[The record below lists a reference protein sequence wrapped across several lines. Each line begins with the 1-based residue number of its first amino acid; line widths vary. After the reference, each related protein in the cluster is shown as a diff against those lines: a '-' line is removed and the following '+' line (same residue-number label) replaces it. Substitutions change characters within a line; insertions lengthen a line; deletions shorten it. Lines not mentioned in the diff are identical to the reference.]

1 MKKTLIIAASI
12 LAIAGC
18 KKAELSTEQGQEDLI
33 TRKVSLAA
41 EVAPASD
48 DATVK
53 SFFDTDDK
61 SVKLTG
67 AEELAVAY
75 SNADE
80 SKYVD
85 GKPVVAGIIKGTSDG
100 NSNYTFSHNAIS
112 GATGYN
118 YYFILPYRDTKNIST
133 NSTKT
138 GPYVKLDSI
147 QHPTATSFDP
157 LQDYIM
163 GKPIYNAEAQATEI
177 TAENLKLKRLFA
189 LVRVTLSDEKK
200 VLGGEPLQ
208 KVSIGFPAAKDNKVS
223 GLNHKKNNLI
233 NLCYLNFDETFSNAG
248 VSGYGDWGS
257 VHASASVTAEYA
269 EGLAAGTDGKYTVWY
284 VTMPVEKAKDTEL
297 TVVAQSKNKKVTRKI
312 ALPSDM
318 QLQAGIINDLKIN
331 ITGDGYA
338 VEDTADPNDY
348 WSIYNAGQDIA
359 AGGLTINKSKYSNA
373 TLLSGDQVTKT
384 NLEKGGLIFVDG
396 NWTSTAHL
404 KLVKGTIIIGR
415 YKDKQPSISMTS
427 NHAIYLDNGNIILKN
442 LNIGGTS
449 TAGRLLVMSSSS
461 ASTSDYA
468 VVEDCSITAPKNVC
482 GYSSGTPTSVI
493 KNLSFIN
500 CIIKLAGTD
509 ANYVVININKLEKP
523 ETDSSIYKNIE
534 KFEISNCVI
543 YAEQPYSNTNNALSR
558 RMLMD
563 LGSGASGGQ
572 LDFPL
577 ENAKIVVSNNTLYN
591 INTNGN
597 VLARA
602 YYCKSAEVDGN
613 VVYIDYSS
621 FASTATDKYPFTA
634 SYMFGIYSGIDNP
647 NNGTYSIDNNYSY
660 GYHTAEQST
669 YITSTSTL
677 SGNTV
682 KWKYRKSKKVNGTT
696 VYDSPDYTTKN
707 SKQENGT
714 NQNYPFTTVDIN
726 KGYFPVNSSNI
737 KNATGASYDTK
748 YWVK

>member
-1 MKKTLIIAASI
+1 MKKISFFAATL

-18 KKAELSTEQGQEDLI
+18 QTDKLQNDSLSQRLI
-33 TRKVSLAA
+33 THSFTI
-41 EVAPASD
+41 ESE
-48 DATVK
+48 DANVK
-53 SFFDTDDK
+53 SYFDPTDK
-61 SVKLTG
+61 YVKLTKKESIAVG
-67 AEELAVAY
+67 YASNDEELY
-75 SNADE
+75 
-80 SKYVD
+80 YVD
-85 GKPVVAGIIKGTSDG
+85 DKGVKSPKIEGIVEATRSGDTYS
-100 NSNYTFSHNAIS
+100 FSHNAIENS
-112 GATGYN
+112 NTYN
-118 YYFILPYRDTKNIST
+118 YYFVMPYRDNKNISL
-133 NSTKT
+133 NSVRTSM
-138 GPYVKLDSI
+138 YVKLDAV
-147 QHPTATSFDP
+147 QHPTPTSFDP
-157 LQDYIM
+157 LQDYVI
-163 GKPIYNAEAQATEI
+163 GQPIIGATEKQ
-177 TAENLKLKRLFA
+177 ASLSSSDLKLKRIFA
-189 LVRVTLSDEKK
+189 LVRVTLRDGQNL
-200 VLGGEPLQ
+200 LGGAPL
-208 KVSIGFPAAKDNKVS
+208 KSASFGFPLTDDS
-223 GLNHKKNNLI
+223 DKKNNLVS
-233 NLCYLNFDETFSNAG
+233 LVYLKPSTNFSEAG
-248 VSGYGDWGS
+248 PSGYANTDTKHVS
-257 VHASASVTAEYA
+257 PTVTAEYA
-269 EGLAAGTDGKYTVWY
+269 EGLSPNSTDAGNTYTVWY
-284 VTMPVEKAKDTEL
+284 VTLPVEKQSGTEL
-297 TVVAQSKNKKVTRKI
+297 TVTVQSDKKKVTRTI
-312 ALPSDM
+312 NLPKDM
-318 QLQAGIINDLKIN
+318 KLTAGVINDISIN
-331 ITGDGYA
+331 FSSEGCAEENLVD
-338 VEDTADPNDY
+338 ENDY
-348 WSIYNAGQDIA
+348 WSIYNAGQDIV

-373 TLLSGDQVTKT
+373 TLLSGDQVTRD
-384 NLEKGGLIFVDG
+384 NLQKGGLIFVDG
-396 NWTSTAHL
+396 DWTSTGHL
-404 KLVKGTIIIGR
+404 KLAKGTIIIGR

-427 NHAIYLDNGNIILKN
+427 SYAIYLDNGDIILKN

-449 TAGRLLVMSSSS
+449 SAGRLLVMSSSS

-482 GYSSGTPTSVI
+482 GYSSSTPSYVI

-523 ETDSSIYKNIE
+523 ETNSSIYKNIE

-543 YAEQPYSNTNNALSR
+543 YADKPYSNPNPNPNKLPTR

-577 ENAKIVVSNNTLYN
+577 EKAKIVVSNNTLYN

-647 NNGTYSIDNNYSY
+647 NNGTYSVDKNYSY
-660 GYHTAEQST
+660 GYRTAEQTT
-669 YITSTSTL
+669 YITSTL

-682 KWKYRKSKKVNGTT
+682 KWIYKKTG
-696 VYDSPDYTTKN
+696 YSPDYKATN
-707 SKQENGT
+707 STQENGT
-714 NQNYPFTTVDIN
+714 DQNHPFTTVDIN